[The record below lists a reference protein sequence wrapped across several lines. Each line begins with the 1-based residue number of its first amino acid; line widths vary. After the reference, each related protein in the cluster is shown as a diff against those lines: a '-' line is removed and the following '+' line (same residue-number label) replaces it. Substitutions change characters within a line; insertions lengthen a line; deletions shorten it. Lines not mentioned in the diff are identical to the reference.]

1 MDLKLEVSVSADWDD
16 CRHDDIREFFGGDCS
31 GQPTAW
37 VEEEGNVAFTLTL
50 KGDSAE
56 VDWCEIDEI
65 RARYGYNVYSATGQ
79 TDAGR
84 YLIIVFVYKKDHR
97 ALILSTR
104 DMTDSERRRHG
115 KK

>member
-1 MDLKLEVSVSADWDD
+1 MKPYMALAMRIAGIIWLEEIVEKLAQKHAVKRDEVRQVLANSP
-16 CRHDDIREFFGGDCS
+16 RFRFLE
-31 GQPTAW
+31 
-37 VEEEGNVAFTLTL
+37 
-50 KGDSAE
+50 KGHRLGE
-56 VDWCEIDEI
+56 
-65 RARYGYNVYSATGQ
+65 NVYSATGQ

-84 YLIIVFVYKKDHR
+84 YLIIVFVYKKDNR